1 MTLYGVTCRCDGKTM
16 IRTFDMFC
24 GGGGS
29 SYGAEMAGAEIVG
42 GHRFVAS
49 RDVGFR

>member
-1 MTLYGVTCRCDGKTM
+1 M

-24 GGGGS
+24 GGGGR

-42 GHRFVAS
+42 GIDS
-49 RDVGFR
+49 WI